1 MLNLHARNLRCASRC
16 MLRYWHQK
24 MIKGGRYW
32 HQKERAVNILLNVSL
47 LYLPFALIAERQDA
61 ICTTVQK
68 LYWHCIWS

>member
-1 MLNLHARNLRCASRC
+1 
-16 MLRYWHQK
+16 